1 MTTPDHITDLIFSEY
16 EKGNISD
23 TSLVQIIEQAS
34 CYLNL
39 KTLTNTAK
47 TQGKSYN
54 GIKKHSTPAI
64 LIDGVR
70 FYSNNE

>member
-1 MTTPDHITDLIFSEY
+1 MKTHNQITDLLFSEY

-23 TSLVQIIEQAS
+23 SVLVQIIEQAS

-64 LIDGVR
+64 VIDGVK
-70 FYSNNE
+70 FYSNNQ